1 MWFYFLPAAS
11 IAANFR
17 SICGSERRAPEC
29 NTHRSPTAEPHVGQG
44 TEDSCL
50 GLSSFLFI
58 YTNCITHQPRI
69 RPILHTRVFLGLLR
83 LP

>member
-17 SICGSERRAPEC
+17 SICGSERSAPEC
-29 NTHRSPTAEPHVGQG
+29 NTHRSLAAEPQVGQR
-44 TEDSCL
+44 TEDNCF
-50 GLSSFLFI
+50 GVSSFFFI
-58 YTNCITHQPRI
+58 YTECAGGQSQICFL
-69 RPILHTRVFLGLLR
+69 LHTLVFLGVSR